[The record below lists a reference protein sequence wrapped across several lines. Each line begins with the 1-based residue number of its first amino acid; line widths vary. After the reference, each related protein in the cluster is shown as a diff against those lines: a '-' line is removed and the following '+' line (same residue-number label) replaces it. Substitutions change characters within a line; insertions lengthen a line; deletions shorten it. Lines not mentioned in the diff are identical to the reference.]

1 MATFARSG
9 IQYVRLEGKGSGKK
23 EDVVTKFVQ
32 DPNVAVFFLVSST
45 SVAPSRQH

>member
-1 MATFARSG
+1 MATFARNG